1 MFPPLCFV
9 NVTSGIVPDESKE
22 LMKEDLTDEEYSI
35 ITNEN
40 STDIQFKIGLI
51 EWFMNNDILT
61 AKK

>member
-1 MFPPLCFV
+1 
-9 NVTSGIVPDESKE
+9 
-22 LMKEDLTDEEYSI
+22 MKEDLTDEEYSI